1 MGVVRPAISV
11 ATLCYQQ
18 AKFIPYSFRESE
30 IKKAHSIK
38 WLFLPLS
45 DRSPQQNYPTTAN
58 SSSKRTPGFGST
70 TWVGK
75 LCCTKVVRNSSAL
88 P

>member
-58 SSSKRTPGFGST
+58 SSSKRTPGF
-70 TWVGK
+70 
-75 LCCTKVVRNSSAL
+75 AL
-88 P
+88 LANQSEVLITITLRC